1 MSLQT
6 TYSSMSGFIVVPENL
21 HGVLDVEQQAKS
33 KRSLSHEPES
43 VVMLG

>member
-1 MSLQT
+1 ML
-6 TYSSMSGFIVVPENL
+6 GFIVVPENL

-33 KRSLSHEPES
+33 NRSLSHEPES